1 MEKITLNTNRDGYTP
16 EQCGNTLTVAEL
28 ISYLS
33 QWDDDTPVYYS
44 NDNGY
49 TYGAI
54 SFEDIDSIIDEE
66 EEDE

>member
-1 MEKITLNTNRDGYTP
+1 MEIITLNTNRDGYTP
-16 EQCGNTLTVAEL
+16 EQCGSTLTVGEL

-33 QWDDDTPVYYS
+33 QWDDETPVYYS

-54 SFEDIDSIIDEE
+54 SFEDIDSIIEE